1 MLNYIIRRILYSF
14 PIIFGIILITFV
26 LFNVVGGNPVYQMLG
41 KHASQEQIKEFEHEY
56 GFDKPLFVD
65 FKAIPNGQI
74 IKAFDSQ
81 FLFFIK
87 QIVTFDF
94 GRSYAT
100 KQKISTMIMDGIV
113 PSLSL
118 AVPSFFIGV
127 FFALVI
133 ALICAYYRNTL
144 LDRFTVIASVL
155 GMSISILAYIIG
167 GQYILA
173 YRMGLFP
180 ISGFQYGFDGLK
192 YLMLPMIIWIV
203 TSLGSDV
210 RFFRTVILDEVNQNY
225 VRTAYAKGLSPKRV
239 MFKHVLKNAMIP
251 IITALVIVIP
261 YLYTG
266 SLLLE
271 NFFGIPG
278 LGNMTINAIS
288 NSDFPIVKVMT
299 FTGAVLYV
307 IFNTLSDILY
317 SLVDPRVRLK

>member
-1 MLNYIIRRILYSF
+1 MLNYITRRILYAF
-14 PIIFGIILITFV
+14 PILFGIILITFI

-41 KHASQEQIKEFEHEY
+41 KHASKAQIQEFEHEY
-56 GFDKPLFVD
+56 GFDKALFVD
-65 FKAIPNGQI
+65 FRALGGGEIS
-74 IKAFDSQ
+74 KAFDSQ
-81 FLFFIK
+81 FAFFLK
-87 QIVTFDF
+87 QVVTFDF

-118 AVPSFFIGV
+118 AVPSFFIGLFV
-127 FFALVI
+127 ALVI

-144 LDRFTVIASVL
+144 IDRFTVIASVL
-155 GMSISILAYIIG
+155 GMSVSVLAYIIG
-167 GQYILA
+167 GQYLLA
-173 YRMGLFP
+173 YKMGLFP
-180 ISGFQYGFDGLK
+180 ISGYQFGFEGLK
-192 YLMLPMIIWIV
+192 YLALPMVIWIV
-203 TSLGSDV
+203 NGMGSDV
-210 RFFRTVILDEVNQNY
+210 RFFRTVILDEINQNY

-251 IITALVIVIP
+251 IITATVIVVP

-288 NSDFPIVKVMT
+288 NSDFPIVKAMT
-299 FTGAVLYV
+299 FIGAVLYV